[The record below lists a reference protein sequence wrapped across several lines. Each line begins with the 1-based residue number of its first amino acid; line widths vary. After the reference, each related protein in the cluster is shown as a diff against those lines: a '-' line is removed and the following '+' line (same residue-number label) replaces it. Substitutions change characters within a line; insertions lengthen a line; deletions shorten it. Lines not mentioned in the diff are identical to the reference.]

1 MAKLP
6 VPLLLVGAGAAALLF
21 AGGRKRS
28 GGGRAPGVPYSPPQP
43 SSPGMRGVRDMAQR
57 VVDLGAPDWFVDMAL
72 LQAAS
77 ESRGQNL
84 VGRGVTYLFP
94 RWAEPNLK
102 ASEASQIN
110 ETEAAET
117 IYARNREK
125 YDQSPY
131 PQEMWTFGSG
141 GYYGLLP
148 GAALGWARDS
158 TDMNRALRPGL
169 VHPYDVFDPFRSTV
183 YYAAYIRGIMQN
195 QGFKSLPD
203 QYQNALAIKRGGAS
217 LALIKDYAE
226 QQERS
231 RKTRRNVES
240 KLDFAGVSPAFL
252 NQQLKWSDWR
262 DWPGVYEVLRRG
274 EQVVPGYILPSAIPA
289 NWGTQEQAPRPDTGT
304 GGSQPTPTPTYPVDP
319 TRSDYYIDQYLTPSF
334 AEQFN
339 SIAEITD
346 YIFEISQTAC
356 PAPLNPADP
365 AQQECVSEWLRIQN
379 IVAATLDQ
387 F

>member
-21 AGGRKRS
+21 AGGRKRG
-28 GGGRAPGVPYSPPQP
+28 GGGRAVGVPYSPPQP
-43 SSPGMRGVRDMAQR
+43 SSPGMRGVRDQAQR

-77 ESRGQNL
+77 ESRGNNL
-84 VGRGVTYLFP
+84 VGLGVPYLFP

-102 ASEASQIN
+102 ASENLQRG
-110 ETEAAET
+110 ETEAAEN
-117 IYARNREK
+117 IFARNREK

-148 GAALGWARDS
+148 GSALGWSRDA

-183 YYAAYIRGIMQN
+183 YYAAYVRGIMRN
-195 QGFKSLPD
+195 NA
-203 QYQNALAIKRGGAS
+203 YQNLPPQHQNAYAIKRGGAALS
-217 LALIKDYAE
+217 LISDY
-226 QQERS
+226 Q
-231 RKTRRNVES
+231 ES
-240 KLDFAGVSPAFL
+240 KDRSKKIRERMDSRATFAGVSPAFL
-252 NQQLKWSDWR
+252 TKRLRLSDWG

-274 EQVVPGYILPSAIPA
+274 ERLVPGYILPSAIPP
-289 NWGTQEQAPRPDTGT
+289 NWGTQDQAPDPDA
-304 GGSQPTPTPTYPVDP
+304 GSAPPVQTYPVDS
-319 TRSDYYIDQYLTPSF
+319 TRSDFYIDQYLTP
-334 AEQFN
+334 ALVDQFG
-339 SIAEITD
+339 SIAEVTD

-356 PAPLNPADP
+356 PMPLNPNDP

-379 IVAATLDQ
+379 EVARRIEQ